1 MVKIMEIVVCAKR
14 KELDRCPRKLVA
26 RVSEICIPDSQD
38 KPADQGTDVNRA
50 IQKSK
55 SDIYQKRDRLDEKE
69 LYDMKMQ
76 SGNSNARRVLV
87 MNLVKFVKIW
97 LMQQDVEGEKDKVFD
112 DHHEKELRD
121 EPVQGRSE

>member
-1 MVKIMEIVVCAKR
+1 M
-14 KELDRCPRKLVA
+14 
-26 RVSEICIPDSQD
+26 
-38 KPADQGTDVNRA
+38 NRA

-55 SDIYQKRDRLDEKE
+55 SDIYQKRYRLDEKE

-121 EPVQGRSE
+121 ELVQGRSE